1 MSEFAFFRFMS
12 SSMLNLEEQQYK
24 DEIVSLTEQVL
35 DAKGIEC
42 DSKIS
47 KISEEQLREILE
59 QVRKLRKKKK
69 IGEDNES
76 QRQEELDILYN
87 SIKMSRNS
95 PSATPLWPLIY
106 GLGIVAFSVFLFAV
120 RAGIAIFLIFM
131 TIGVAMIMVWVYY
144 SARTKQNSDMK
155 FGAKQLCR
163 CAMCSHEKASLC
175 LEQECA
181 CCTVIKGESTVGHT
195 DSPLQ

>member
-12 SSMLNLEEQQYK
+12 SNMLTLEEQQYK

-69 IGEDNES
+69 IEEDNK
-76 QRQEELDILYN
+76 RQGKE
-87 SIKMSRNS
+87 
-95 PSATPLWPLIY
+95 
-106 GLGIVAFSVFLFAV
+106 
-120 RAGIAIFLIFM
+120 
-131 TIGVAMIMVWVYY
+131 
-144 SARTKQNSDMK
+144 
-155 FGAKQLCR
+155 
-163 CAMCSHEKASLC
+163 
-175 LEQECA
+175 EQEIS
-181 CCTVIKGESTVGHT
+181 V
-195 DSPLQ
+195 Q

>member
-12 SSMLNLEEQQYK
+12 SNMLTLEEQQHK

-69 IGEDNES
+69 IEEDNK
-76 QRQEELDILYN
+76 RQGQ
-87 SIKMSRNS
+87 K
-95 PSATPLWPLIY
+95 
-106 GLGIVAFSVFLFAV
+106 
-120 RAGIAIFLIFM
+120 
-131 TIGVAMIMVWVYY
+131 
-144 SARTKQNSDMK
+144 
-155 FGAKQLCR
+155 
-163 CAMCSHEKASLC
+163 
-175 LEQECA
+175 EQEIS
-181 CCTVIKGESTVGHT
+181 V
-195 DSPLQ
+195 Q